1 MNIDETRLAV
11 FLQSMKKEEDVFLE
25 RIRQEARAEAVP
37 IIRDEMADLMLFLMR
52 LLRPER
58 VLEVGCAVG
67 YSAILM
73 AKSLPDTAH
82 ITTIENYEKRIP
94 VARQNIAEAGLA
106 ERITL
111 IEGDAGE
118 VLPGLSEAF
127 DFIFMDAAKAQYIT
141 WLPEV
146 LRLLKPGGVL
156 VTDNVLQEGDL
167 LESRFAVTRR
177 NRTIHARMREYLY
190 ALKNT
195 AGLTTTILNV
205 GDGAALSLKEMDYEK
220 N

>member
-1 MNIDETRLAV
+1 MNIDANRLEV
-11 FLQSMKKEEDVFLE
+11 YLRSMKKDEDVLLAQ
-25 RIRQEARAEAVP
+25 IREEAKAEQIP
-37 IIRDEMADLMLFLMR
+37 IIRDEMAELMSFLMR
-52 LLRPER
+52 LLAPQR
-58 VLEVGCAVG
+58 VLEVGTAVG

-73 AKSLPDTAH
+73 AQALPQTAH

-94 VARQNIAEAGLA
+94 IARENIEKAGLA
-106 ERITL
+106 ERVTL
-111 IEGDAGE
+111 IEGDAGA
-118 VLPGLSEAF
+118 VLARLSGAF

-141 WLPEV
+141 WLPDV
-146 LRLLKPGGVL
+146 LRLLAPGGVL

-195 AGLTTTILNV
+195 EGLTTAVLNV
-205 GDGAALSLKEMDYEK
+205 GDGAALSFKERI
-220 N
+220 